1 MCVSSYL
8 TVVASAAKIAA
19 VLELRAASGFLND
32 PYSKI
37 PSPDSFRQIRKSE
50 VIG

>member
-8 TVVASAAKIAA
+8 AVVASAAKIAA
-19 VLELRAASGFLND
+19 VLALRAASGFLSD
-32 PYSKI
+32 PYLKI
-37 PSPDSFRQIRKSE
+37 PSPDSSGQIRRSE